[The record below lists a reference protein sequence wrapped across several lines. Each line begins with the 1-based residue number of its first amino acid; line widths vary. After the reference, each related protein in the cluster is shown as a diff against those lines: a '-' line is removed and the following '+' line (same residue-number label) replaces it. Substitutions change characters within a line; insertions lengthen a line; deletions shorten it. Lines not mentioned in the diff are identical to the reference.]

1 MENEYRLRFFE
12 EEGLK
17 RKRCKVCGS
26 YFWTKGEHEVCGD
39 SPCQEY
45 EFFDVPTKVKLSLRD
60 AKREFIKF
68 FEEKGHVPVEP
79 RPVVARWRDDLF
91 LTIASIVV
99 FQPHV
104 TKGLVPPPANPLVIV
119 QPCIR
124 LEDIDN
130 VGLTLGRHMTGFH
143 MGGHHAFNYPDN
155 WVYWKEE
162 TVKLAYEFF
171 TERIGIPEE
180 LLNFKESWWEGG
192 GNAGP
197 SFEVTV
203 AGLELAT
210 LVFMQYDVVEE
221 NGQKKYVP
229 MKLKV
234 VDTGYG
240 IERIA
245 WFTQKTPTAFHAVY
259 GELLHEFHKR
269 LGVEEPPDELLYE
282 LVRSAGLMDPERPET
297 LERVYKRASE
307 KLGMRVDEIREIHSR
322 ASLVYQVLDHTRT
335 LMWMLADGIVP
346 SNVGEGYLARLV
358 IRRTLRALK
367 KLKADVPLSELLEL
381 QINYWKD
388 DYPRAWKNKDYILD
402 VVEFEQKKF
411 EETLKKG
418 RNIVIRLIKKKKQIT
433 LDDLVELYDSHGI
446 PPDIVSEIAK
456 EMGVRVEVPH
466 NFYSIVASRHQKTVH
481 KVKGAEEK
489 GKLPPEIIE
498 WAKGFPPTRR
508 LFHEDPYMKEFDAQV
523 IGSNRNYVILDKTA
537 FYPEGGGQAADTGV
551 IASGDESYRVVDV
564 QKVGDVIVHVLDRD
578 YSGGKVVV
586 GRIDWERR
594 YRLMRHHTGTHL
606 LLGALRK
613 VLGDHV
619 WQAGA
624 EKTPEKARFDFTH
637 HKPLTRE
644 EVRKIEEVA
653 NKVIDERRKIRAFT
667 LPRNEAEA
675 RYWFSIYQGGVPMS
689 KDIRLVEIEGWDVE
703 ACFGTH
709 LSNTGEVGSLKII
722 STRKIQDGVV
732 RVEFVAGTRVAEE
745 AAKMEDLIREA
756 SEKLSTNPEMLV
768 KRIDALQKELE
779 NVKKTVAEYR
789 KRLVSEYLKAAKAL
803 DGIKYVK
810 LDLRDPE
817 LVQEVLRALSSDSPA
832 AVIVDGRVEL
842 AAPKGVDV
850 GKAVREVVREVGCKG
865 GGKGNRATV
874 VCESE
879 EKVVELLSKLAAKLT
894 SQPSGRRG

>member
-1 MENEYRLRFFE
+1 MEAEYRLKFFE
-12 EEGLK
+12 ENGFK
-17 RKRCKVCGS
+17 RKRCKVCGE

-45 EFFDVPTKVKLSLRD
+45 EFFDVPTKVKLNLRE
-60 AKREFIKF
+60 AKKEFIKF
-68 FEEKGHVPVEP
+68 FEEHGHVPVEP

-143 MGGHHAFNYPDN
+143 MGGHHAFNYPDKE
-155 WVYWKEE
+155 VYWKEE
-162 TVKLAYEFF
+162 TVRLAYEFF
-171 TERIGIPEE
+171 TERLGIPEE
-180 LLNFKESWWEGG
+180 LINFKESWWEGG

-203 AGLELAT
+203 AGIELAT
-210 LVFMQYDVVEE
+210 LVFMQYEVVEE
-221 NGQKKYVP
+221 EGKKKYVP
-229 MKLKV
+229 MKLRV

-245 WFTQKTPTAFHAVY
+245 WFTQKSPTAFHAVY
-259 GELLHEFHKR
+259 GELLGEFHKK
-269 LGVEEPPDELLYE
+269 LGVEEPPAELLYE
-282 LVRSAGLMDPERPET
+282 LVRSAGLMDPEKPET
-297 LERVYKRASE
+297 LRRVYERASE
-307 KLGMRVDEIREIHSR
+307 KLGMRPEEVEEIHKR
-322 ASLVYQVLDHTRT
+322 VSLVYQVLDHTRT
-335 LMWMLADGIVP
+335 IMWMLADGIVP

-358 IRRTLRALK
+358 IRRALRALK
-367 KLKADVPLSELLEL
+367 KLGADVPLVELVEM

-402 VVEFEQKKF
+402 AVSYEEQKY

-418 RNIVIRLIKKKKQIT
+418 LNLVKRILKRKREIT
-433 LDDLVELYDSHGI
+433 LDDLIELYDSHGI
-446 PPDIVSEIAK
+446 PPDMVAEVAAERGIK
-456 EMGVRVEVPH
+456 VEVPP
-466 NFYSIVASRHQKTVH
+466 NFYALVAARHQKQLR

-489 GKLPPEIIE
+489 GKLPKEVIE
-498 WAKGFPPTRR
+498 WARGFPPTRR
-508 LFHEDPYMKEFDAQV
+508 LFHEDPYMREFDAEV
-523 IGSNRNYVILDKTA
+523 LGYKDNYLILDKTA
-537 FYPEGGGQAADTGV
+537 FYPEGGGQQADTGV
-551 IASGDESYRVVDV
+551 IEVADKVYKVRDV
-564 QKVGDVIVHVLDRD
+564 QKVDDVIVHVLDKPFE
-578 YSGGKVVV
+578 GGKVVV

-644 EVRKIEEVA
+644 QIEEIERVA
-653 NKVIDERRKIRAFT
+653 NKVIDERRRVRTFT

-675 RYWFSIYQGGVPMS
+675 RYWFTIYQGGVPPS

-709 LSNTGEVGSLKII
+709 LSNTGEVGGLKIV

-745 AAKMEDLIREA
+745 ARRLENLLIEVA
-756 SEKLSTNPEMLV
+756 EKLKASPENLPKKVDSTLKEMKEMKELMSRYRKALKDNLV
-768 KRIDALQKELE
+768 K
-779 NVKKTVAEYR
+779 NVKKVG
-789 KRLVSEYLKAAKAL
+789 KLKVVTIPFS
-803 DGIKYVK
+803 DQ
-810 LDLRDPE
+810 E
-817 LVQEVLRALSSDSPA
+817 LVQDVLRELSADGPA
-832 AVIVDGRVEL
+832 AVVVGNRAEL
-842 AAPKGVDV
+842 AAPKGTEL
-850 GKAVREVVREVGCKG
+850 GKVVREVAKELGCKG
-865 GGKGNRATV
+865 GGKGARATL
-874 VCESE
+874 VCENLEEALKKLSE
-879 EKVVELLSKLAAKLT
+879 RL
-894 SQPSGRRG
+894 

>member
-1 MENEYRLRFFE
+1 LEEEYRLKFFE
-12 EEGLK
+12 EEGFK
-17 RKRCKVCGS
+17 RKKCKVCGS

-45 EFFDVPTKVKLSLRD
+45 EFFDVPTKVKLDLRQ
-60 AKREFIKF
+60 AKKEFIKF
-68 FEEKGHVPVEP
+68 FEEHGHAPVEP

-143 MGGHHAFNYPDN
+143 MGGHHAFNYPEKE
-155 WVYWKEE
+155 VYWKDE
-162 TVKLAYEFF
+162 TVRLAFEFF
-171 TERIGIPEE
+171 TRRLGIPEE
-180 LLNFKESWWEGG
+180 LINFKESWWEGG

-203 AGLELAT
+203 AGIELAT
-210 LVFMQYDVVEE
+210 LVFMQYEVVEE
-221 NGQKKYVP
+221 EGQKKYVP
-229 MKLKV
+229 MKLRV

-245 WFTQKTPTAFHAVY
+245 WFTQKSPTAFYAVY

-282 LVRSAGLMDPERPET
+282 LVRSAGLMDPEKPET
-297 LERVYKRASE
+297 LRRVYERAAS
-307 KLGMRVDEIREIHSR
+307 KLGMRPEEIEETHKRV
-322 ASLVYQVLDHTRT
+322 SLVYQVLDHTRT
-335 LMWMLADGIVP
+335 IMWMLADGIVP

-358 IRRTLRALK
+358 IRRAIRSLK
-367 KLKADVPLSELLEL
+367 RLGADVPLSELVKLQLE
-381 QINYWKD
+381 YWKD
-388 DYPRAWKNKDYILD
+388 DYPRAWKNREYVLD
-402 VVEFEQKKF
+402 AVEYEEKKF

-418 RNIVIRLIKKKKQIT
+418 IEMVRRILKRKKK
-433 LDDLVELYDSHGI
+433 LSLEDLIELYDSHGL
-446 PPDIVSEIAK
+446 PPDIVAEVSK
-456 EMGVRVEVPH
+456 QMGVTVEVPQ
-466 NFYSIVASRHQKTVH
+466 NFYSLVVARHQKQLR
-481 KVKGAEEK
+481 KVKAAEEK
-489 GKLPPEIIE
+489 GKLPKEIVE

-508 LFHEDPYMKEFDAQV
+508 LFHEDPYMREFDASV
-523 IGSNRNYVILDKTA
+523 LGFKDNYLILDKTA
-537 FYPEGGGQAADTGV
+537 FYPEGGGQKADTGV
-551 IASGDESYRVVDV
+551 IEVGEERYKVVDV
-564 QKVGDVIVHVLDRD
+564 QKVDDVIVHVLDK
-578 YSGGKVVV
+578 SFVGGKTVV
-586 GRIDWERR
+586 GKIDWERR

-637 HKPLTRE
+637 HKPLTE
-644 EVRKIEEVA
+644 EQIEEIERVA
-653 NKVIDERRKIRAFT
+653 NKVIDERRKVRTFT

-675 RYWFSIYQGGVPMS
+675 RYWFIIYQGGVPQS
-689 KDIRLVEIEGWDVE
+689 KDIRLVEIEDWDVE

-709 LSNTGEVGSLKII
+709 LNNTGEVGALKII

-745 AAKMEDLIREA
+745 ASRMEELLRDV
-756 SEKLSTNPEMLV
+756 SEKLKTNPEMLLKKV
-768 KRIDALQKELE
+768 DGTLEEMRKMKEMLAQYRKKLVEAYVNSTREVGKLRVVRLELE
-779 NVKKTVAEYR
+779 
-789 KRLVSEYLKAAKAL
+789 
-803 DGIKYVK
+803 
-810 LDLRDPE
+810 DPE
-817 LVQEVLRALSSDSPA
+817 LAQELLRRLSEGGPA
-832 AVIVDGRVEL
+832 AVIIGKRVEL
-842 AAPKGVDV
+842 AAPKEFDI
-850 GKAVREVVREVGCKG
+850 GKVVREVVKELGCKG
-865 GGKGNRATV
+865 GGKRNRATL
-874 VCESE
+874 VCERPEEALKRLSE
-879 EKVVELLSKLAAKLT
+879 RL
-894 SQPSGRRG
+894 